1 MDERKTV
8 VMRKGETFADIF
20 DSPETIAQARREGYS
35 LVDVKDIE
43 GMDINELTKNELIE
57 LAREKGVYEKGMEQ
71 RKKAEIIEKIQA
83 AKPEKT
89 DTPSRDELIRAAI
102 KRGFDEAALNALSD
116 EELTKLPE
124 KPEKQRHGIFG
135 G

>member
-1 MDERKTV
+1 MTV
-8 VMRKGETFADIF
+8 KMRKGELYADIF
-20 DSPETIAQARREGYS
+20 DSPETIAQARRDGYS

-43 GMDINELTKNELIE
+43 GTDINELTKPELIE
-57 LAREKGVYEKGMEQ
+57 LAREKGVYEKGMER
-71 RKKAEIIEKIQA
+71 RKNAEIIEKIQA

-89 DTPSRDELIRAAI
+89 DTTSREELIQAAI

-116 EELTKLPE
+116 EELAKLPE